1 MPAARIRSKGHRE
14 IYTCGLIY
22 MTVQALII
30 SNLRSS
36 MFKNRILYS
45 LRQKKLKPENVYSL
59 LWKGQ
64 THINPPK
71 CTAAHCAGTRVA
83 VQRGTTP
90 LRYRFTGSVYNGTCI
105 HFKLDKQATAFQKGV
120 RPGLAFLLIPLFF
133 CSLLVCLAS

>member
-36 MFKNRILYS
+36 MFKNRNLYS

-59 LWKGQ
+59 LWKGG
-64 THINPPK
+64 THLNPQK
-71 CTAAHCAGTRVA
+71 WTAVHYAGTRVV
-83 VQRGTTP
+83 VQRGATTR
-90 LRYRFTGSVYNGTCI
+90 RYRFTVAVYNGTCI
-105 HFKLDKQATAFQKGV
+105 HFKLDKQATAF
-120 RPGLAFLLIPLFF
+120 
-133 CSLLVCLAS
+133 